1 MKWNQLKNRMR
12 NTLQSIT
19 INRKILLTLLA
30 VTAILLISVFIAMN
44 QSNIPPKGESHAPA
58 QETLP
63 HQPEAITPETE
74 NPGTEEKNETP
85 GEGGIIDPIPE
96 TETIEPTDDAGSII
110 VEHDLPNDMTHPPAE
125 QYTTHFARWEFAC
138 DCKPRASASGAQ
150 ATAQAGADANLNN
163 NCNGF
168 PVEMDPV
175 LLEKLEALRVALGRP
190 VIITSGVRCEVRNAE
205 VGGIANSRH
214 LSGQAADL
222 YCPGVHYSE
231 VADIAR
237 SLGLWVLEYPEEK
250 YCHVEV

>member
-44 QSNIPPKGESHAPA
+44 QSNIPPKGESHAPV

-74 NPGTEEKNETP
+74 SPGTEEENETP

-96 TETIEPTDDAGSII
+96 TATIEPTDDAGSII
-110 VEHDLPNDMTHPPAE
+110 VEHNLPNDMDGAPAE
-125 QYTTHFARWEFAC
+125 QYTAHFMRDEFQC
-138 DCKPRASASGAQ
+138 DCTGY
-150 ATAQAGADANLNN
+150 
-163 NCNGF
+163 CNGF
-168 PVEMDPV
+168 PVEMDAT

-237 SLGLWVLEYPEEK
+237 SLGMWVLEYPSEL
-250 YCHVEV
+250 YVHVEV